1 MPHMKAIVCSRY
13 GSPDVLQVKELP
25 KPVPADKEVLIKV
38 HATTVTAGDWR
49 VRSMDVPTGFRL
61 LARLALGIRKPR
73 QPILGT
79 ELSGEIEAVGKAV
92 TRFEPGDQVF
102 AFNDLRMGCHVE
114 WKCMPE
120 DGAVVAKPANLSHEE
135 AAALSFGGTTAL
147 VYLRKAKIQR
157 GDKVLVNGASGGV
170 GTAAVQLAKHFGA
183 HVTGVC
189 SGGNFELVRSI
200 GADALIDYTK
210 EDFTKNGETYDIIV
224 DTAGTA
230 PFSRSKRSLARGGRL
245 LQILAGLPDLL
256 RAPWFSLTTD
266 KQVIAGSLTVSPDD
280 VRFLA
285 GLAEKGQLKPVID
298 RRFPFERIA
307 DAHRYVDAGHKKGN
321 VVITLDHAR

>member
-1 MPHMKAIVCSRY
+1 MKAIVCSGY
-13 GSPDVLQVKELP
+13 GSPDVLQVKEVP
-25 KPVPADKEVLIKV
+25 KPVPGDKEVLIKV
-38 HATTVTAGDWR
+38 LATTVTAGDWR

-92 TRFEPGDQVF
+92 TRWKPGDQVF
-102 AFNDLRMGCHVE
+102 AFSDLRMGCHVE
-114 WKCMPE
+114 WKCLPE
-120 DGAVVAKPANLSHEE
+120 DGSVVAKPANLTHEE
-135 AAALSFGGTTAL
+135 AASLSFGGTTAL
-147 VYLRKAKIQR
+147 TYLRKGKIQR
-157 GDKVLVNGASGGV
+157 GDKVLVNGASGAV

-189 SGGNFELVRSI
+189 SGGNFELVRSL
-200 GADALIDYTK
+200 GADALIDYSK

-230 PFSRSKRSLARGGRL
+230 PFSRSKRSLGKGGRL
-245 LQILAGLPDLL
+245 LQVLGGLPDLL
-256 RAPWFSLTTD
+256 RAPWISLTTD
-266 KQVIAGSLTVSPDD
+266 KKVIAGPQSPSPDD

-285 GLAEKGQLKPVID
+285 DLAEKGRLKPVID
-298 RRFPFERIA
+298 RRYPFDRIA
-307 DAHRYVDAGHKKGN
+307 DAHRYVDAGHKKGS

>member
-1 MPHMKAIVCSRY
+1 MKAIVCTRY
-13 GSPDVLQVKELP
+13 GSPDFLQVRELP
-25 KPVPADKEVLIKV
+25 KPAPRDKEVLIRV
-38 HATTVTAGDWR
+38 LATTVTAGDWR
-49 VRSMDVPTGFRL
+49 VRSMDVPRGFRL
-61 LARLALGIRKPR
+61 LARLALGITRPR

-79 ELSGEIEAVGKAV
+79 ELAGEVEAVGKAV
-92 TRFEPGDQVF
+92 TRFKPGDHVF
-102 AFNDLRMGCHVE
+102 AFSDLRMGCHVE

-120 DGAVVAKPANLSHEE
+120 DGAVAAKPANLSHEE

-147 VYLRKAKIQR
+147 GFLRKAKIQR

-210 EDFTKNGETYDIIV
+210 ADFTANGETYDIIV

-245 LQILAGLPDLL
+245 LLVVAGLAETL
-256 RAPWFSLTTD
+256 RAPWASLTTD
-266 KQVIAGSLTVSPDD
+266 KKVIAGSPGVRPDD
-280 VRFLA
+280 VRLLA
-285 GLAEKGQLKPVID
+285 DLAAAGQLRPVID
-298 RRFPFERIA
+298 RRFPFEQIA

-321 VVITLDHAR
+321 VVVTL

>member
-1 MPHMKAIVCSRY
+1 MKAIVCSHY
-13 GSPDVLQVKELP
+13 GSPDVLQIVELP
-25 KPVPADKEVLIKV
+25 KPVPGDKEVLIKV

-49 VRSMDVPTGFRL
+49 VRSMDVPAGFRL
-61 LARLALGIRKPR
+61 LARLALGISKPR

-79 ELSGEIEAVGKAV
+79 ELAGEIEAVGKAV
-92 TRFEPGDQVF
+92 TRFKPGDQVF
-102 AFNDLRMGCHVE
+102 AFSDLRMGCHVE

-120 DGAVVAKPANLSHEE
+120 DGALVAKPANLSHEE

-147 VYLRKAKIQR
+147 AYLRKAKIQR

-200 GADALIDYTK
+200 GA
-210 EDFTKNGETYDIIV
+210 EVYDIIV

-230 PFSRSKRSLARGGRL
+230 PFSRSKRSLAKGGRL
-245 LQILAGLPDLL
+245 LLIVAGLPDLL
-256 RAPWFSLTTD
+256 RAPWHSLTTD
-266 KQVIAGSLTVSPDD
+266 KKVFAGPPAIRPDD

-285 GLAEKGQLKPVID
+285 GLAEKGQLRPVID
-298 RRFPFERIA
+298 RRFPFDRIA
-307 DAHRYVDAGHKKGN
+307 DAHRYVDTHRKKGN
-321 VVITLDHAR
+321 VVVTLDHAR

>member
-1 MPHMKAIVCSRY
+1 MKAVVCTRY
-13 GSPDVLQVKELP
+13 GSPDVLEMKEIP
-25 KPVPADKEVLIKV
+25 KPVPRDNEVLIKV
-38 HATTVTAGDWR
+38 LVTTVTAGDWR
-49 VRSMDVPTGFRL
+49 VRSMDVPAGFGL

-79 ELSGEIEAVGKAV
+79 ELAGEIEAVGKAV
-92 TRFEPGDQVF
+92 TRFKPGDQVF
-102 AFNDLRMGCHVE
+102 AFSDLRMGCHVE
-114 WKCMPE
+114 WKCLPE

-147 VYLRKAKIQR
+147 LYFRKGKIQR
-157 GDKVLVNGASGGV
+157 GDRVLVNGASGGV

-183 HVTGVC
+183 RVTAVC
-189 SGGNFELVRSI
+189 SGGNFELARSI
-200 GADALIDYTK
+200 GADALIDYTQ

-230 PFSRSKRSLARGGRL
+230 PFSRCKGSLATGGRL
-245 LQILAGLPDLL
+245 LQVLGTLPDLL
-256 RAPWFSLTTD
+256 RAPWISLTTD
-266 KQVIAGSLTVSPDD
+266 KKVVAGPQTPRPDD
-280 VRFLA
+280 LRFLA
-285 GLAEKGQLKPVID
+285 DLAEKGELKPVID

-321 VVITLDHAR
+321 VVVTLDHAR

>member
-1 MPHMKAIVCSRY
+1 MKAIVCSRY

-38 HATTVTAGDWR
+38 RATTVTAGDWR

-61 LARLALGIRKPR
+61 LARLALGIRGPR

-79 ELSGEIEAVGKAV
+79 ELAGEIEAVGKAV
-92 TRFEPGDQVF
+92 TRFQPGDPVF
-102 AFNDLRMGCHVE
+102 AFSDLRMGCHVE

-120 DGAVVAKPANLSHEE
+120 DGAVVAKPANLSYEE
-135 AAALSFGGTTAL
+135 AASLSFGGTTAL
-147 VYLRKAKIQR
+147 VYLRKAKIRR

-230 PFSRSKRSLARGGRL
+230 PFPRSKRSLAKGGRL
-245 LQILAGLPDLL
+245 LQIVAGLPDLL
-256 RAPWFSLTTD
+256 RAPWRSLTTD
-266 KQVIAGSLTVSPDD
+266 KKVIAGSLTASPDD

-285 GLAEKGQLKPVID
+285 GLAEKGELKPVID
-298 RRFPFERIA
+298 RRFPFEQIA

>member
-1 MPHMKAIVCSRY
+1 
-13 GSPDVLQVKELP
+13 
-25 KPVPADKEVLIKV
+25 
-38 HATTVTAGDWR
+38 
-49 VRSMDVPTGFRL
+49 
-61 LARLALGIRKPR
+61 
-73 QPILGT
+73 
-79 ELSGEIEAVGKAV
+79 
-92 TRFEPGDQVF
+92 
-102 AFNDLRMGCHVE
+102 MGCHVE

-120 DGAVVAKPANLSHEE
+120 DGAVAAKPANLSHEE

-147 VYLRKAKIQR
+147 GFLRKAKIQR

-210 EDFTKNGETYDIIV
+210 ADFTANGETYDIIV

-245 LQILAGLPDLL
+245 LLVVAGLAETL
-256 RAPWFSLTTD
+256 RAPWASLTTD
-266 KQVIAGSLTVSPDD
+266 KKVIAGSPGVRPDD
-280 VRFLA
+280 VRLLA
-285 GLAEKGQLKPVID
+285 DLAAAGQLRPVID
-298 RRFPFERIA
+298 RRFPFEQIA

-321 VVITLDHAR
+321 VVVTL

>member
-1 MPHMKAIVCSRY
+1 MKAIVCTRY
-13 GSPDVLQVKELP
+13 GSPDLLQVKEVP
-25 KPVPADKEVLIKV
+25 KPVPRDKEVLIKV
-38 HATTVTAGDWR
+38 LATTVTAGDWR

-92 TRFEPGDQVF
+92 TRWKPGDQVF
-102 AFNDLRMGCHVE
+102 AFSDLRMGCHVE

-120 DGAVVAKPANLSHEE
+120 DGAVVAKPANLTHEE
-135 AAALSFGGTTAL
+135 AASLSFGGTTAL
-147 VYLRKAKIQR
+147 SYLRKGKIQR
-157 GDKVLVNGASGGV
+157 GDRVLVNGASGGV

-230 PFSRSKRSLARGGRL
+230 PFSRSKGSLGKGGRL
-245 LQILAGLPDLL
+245 LQVLGGLPDLL
-256 RAPWFSLTTD
+256 RAPWISLTTD
-266 KQVIAGSLTVSPDD
+266 KKVIAGPQTARPDD

-285 GLAEKGQLKPVID
+285 DLAEKGQLKPVID
-298 RRFPFERIA
+298 RRFPFDRIA
-307 DAHRYVDAGHKKGN
+307 DAHRYVDAGHKKGS

>member
-1 MPHMKAIVCSRY
+1 MKAIVCSRY
-13 GSPDVLQVKELP
+13 GSPDVLQVKEVP
-25 KPVPADKEVLIKV
+25 KPVPRDNEVLIKV
-38 HATTVTAGDWR
+38 LATTVTAGDWR
-49 VRSMDVPTGFRL
+49 VRSMDLPTGFRL
-61 LARLALGIRKPR
+61 LGRLALGIRKPR

-92 TRFEPGDQVF
+92 TRWKPGDQVF
-102 AFNDLRMGCHVE
+102 AFSDLRMGCHVE

-120 DGAVVAKPANLSHEE
+120 DGAVVAKPANLTHEE
-135 AAALSFGGTTAL
+135 AASLSFGGTTAL
-147 VYLRKAKIQR
+147 TYLRKGKIQR
-157 GDKVLVNGASGGV
+157 GDRVLVNGASGGV

-189 SGGNFELVRSI
+189 SGGNFELVRSL

-230 PFSRSKRSLARGGRL
+230 PFSRSKGSLGKGGRL
-245 LQILAGLPDLL
+245 LQVLAGLPDLL
-256 RAPWFSLTTD
+256 RAPWISLTTD
-266 KQVIAGSLTVSPDD
+266 KKVIAGPQSPSPDD

-285 GLAEKGQLKPVID
+285 ALAEKGELKPVID
-298 RRFPFERIA
+298 RRYPFDQIA
-307 DAHRYVDAGHKKGN
+307 DAHRYVDAGHKKGS

>member
-1 MPHMKAIVCSRY
+1 MKAIVCSRY
-13 GSPDVLQVKELP
+13 GSPDVLEVKELP
-25 KPVPADKEVLIKV
+25 KPLPGDNEVLIKV
-38 HATTVTAGDWR
+38 LATTVTAGDWR
-49 VRSMDVPTGFRL
+49 VRSMDVPTGFGL
-61 LARLALGIRKPR
+61 LARLALGILKPR

-92 TRFEPGDQVF
+92 TRWKPGDQVF
-102 AFNDLRMGCHVE
+102 AFSDLRMGCHVE

-120 DGAVVAKPANLSHEE
+120 DGAVVAKPANLTHEE
-135 AAALSFGGTTAL
+135 AASLSFGGTTAL
-147 VYLRKAKIQR
+147 TYLRKAKIQR
-157 GDKVLVNGASGGV
+157 GDRVLVNGASGGV

-189 SGGNFELVRSI
+189 SGGNFELVRSL
-200 GADALIDYTK
+200 GADALIDYTR

-230 PFSRSKRSLARGGRL
+230 PFARSKGSLAKGGRL
-245 LQILAGLPDLL
+245 LQILGSLPDLL
-256 RAPWFSLTTD
+256 RAPWISLTTD
-266 KQVIAGSLTVSPDD
+266 KKVFAGPQTAGPDD

-285 GLAEKGQLKPVID
+285 GLAAEGQLKPVID
-298 RRFPFERIA
+298 RSYPFERIA
-307 DAHRYVDAGHKKGN
+307 DAHRYVDAGHKKGS